1 MFDYPAIRKFYFDK
15 GAEKCASDPSGNGRF
30 ESAFYHTIKMV
41 HDTVSA
47 ENAER
52 IAVLEADNK
61 TLRAALATTGA
72 GNAQLLAENAKLQEI
87 VAGEI
92 NHGRISQRDAM
103 ADLKDYVSAERI
115 HDKIV
120 AMNPTGRVEFIHATG
135 HANPIKIQDGDRR
148 FFVSRADLKADG
160 VEDTKE
166 PE

>member
-61 TLRAALATTGA
+61 TLKQEQTKTDDFI
-72 GNAQLLAENAKLQEI
+72 NLLADHTEKVE
-87 VAGEI
+87 
-92 NHGRISQRDAM
+92 
-103 ADLKDYVSAERI
+103 AELI
-115 HDKIV
+115 
-120 AMNPTGRVEFIHATG
+120 A
-135 HANPIKIQDGDRR
+135 
-148 FFVSRADLKADG
+148 LKAQQGDPVAWIRLCSDG
-160 VEDTKE
+160 CYEGPIMNSQIEDVRKASGAWTPLHAAAAPKPKE